1 MSTIQKRTTPLGDAL
16 RIFLRNK
23 PAVAAAVMIFLL
35 ATAAVTGSLLTGK
48 QADSNELIRFEESEL
63 LGDRYKT
70 EAIKYAALD
79 PIKTELKDT
88 FLSPGSK
95 SNAADKPDKVYYL
108 GTDNLGRDVLARLW
122 SGSTISLTIGFL
134 AVGIS
139 VFLGIVLGG
148 IAGYF
153 GRSRVG
159 LPVLA
164 TLLLM
169 MIWGILLAAGLP
181 VIAWVCFALGMASFV
196 FQLAVAALG
205 RRFQPVGF
213 FLAAVALTAGF
224 SAYNRNI
231 ETTTPEGMTFQA
243 ASQTYTKSYDL
254 LLHLRQYG
262 ETVKAFE
269 DESQDHRKQINDS
282 GKTANEVARAN
293 NGKQHEPL
301 PAWIFAGQLDIEVR
315 FKLLEMQVARF
326 DVAKDRG
333 SLLEALRL
341 AVEQQQRADHLES
354 FQQDYA
360 DKNRDALADEKRLGE
375 QRDAMFKAG
384 NRDEGRKL
392 AEESSAAG
400 ARAKTFD
407 PAELVKRLT
416 RLRQLGLARQAY
428 VERVLD
434 GSESLFEE
442 RLGAITACEESLNAV
457 LSDSA
462 ENFDTLRQR
471 QFTVELAL
479 RELRVAQARVKL
491 ADAALRAETAASVL
505 GLDHSAHSKAV
516 DKYLESAAKA
526 LKAVAEFKFDSS
538 KDLEAEVKRLG
549 ELMDSATAPTDALKI
564 AASEWAKATSESKKL
579 ENAGLAEVLAE
590 LTVNTGAIAKCA
602 QEWKDARKG
611 YADVLTLVASTE
623 AVGKL
628 KDVGAAQTRTVELER
643 QLAPIKVQ
651 GSNDLIDRRGKLRKA
666 FVIKYDTEVRNGRTA
681 MQVAENLNGTY
692 RYGMYRFT
700 SHFLTT
706 TVLVLLL
713 IVGMMV
719 VMAAGQSV
727 VNDRMASLK
736 VVYLPTISVDDLVMR
751 FTEIVMTIP
760 VLFLILAILAVF
772 EKDVYITM
780 GVIGL
785 TSWMGTTRFVRA
797 EILSLRE
804 QDFVQ
809 AARSLGLS
817 DFRIIWRHLVPNA
830 ISPVLVSASI
840 GVAGAVLAESTLSFL
855 GIGAKQD
862 QTTWGMILSQGREYI
877 FDASWLTW
885 IPGVAILFTVL
896 AFNLLGEGLREAF
909 NPKLRGR

>member
-1 MSTIQKRTTPLGDAL
+1 MSTIQKRSTPLGDAL

-23 PAVAAAVMIFLL
+23 PAVAAAFMILLL
-35 ATAAVTGSLLTGK
+35 AAAAVSGSLLTGK
-48 QADSNELIRFEESEL
+48 QADANELIRFEESEL

-70 EAIKYAALD
+70 EAVKVAVLD

-95 SNAADKPDKVYYL
+95 SNAADKPDKTYWL

-122 SGSTISLTIGFL
+122 AGSTISLTIGFL

-164 TLLLM
+164 TLLLVM
-169 MIWGILLAAGLP
+169 TWGILLAAGLP
-181 VIAWVCFALGMASFV
+181 VVAWICFGLGMASFV
-196 FQLAVAALG
+196 FQLCVAAMG
-205 RRFQPVGF
+205 RRFQSVGF
-213 FLAAVALTAGF
+213 FLAAVALAVGF

-231 ETTTPEGMTFQA
+231 ETTTPEGMTLQA
-243 ASQTYTKSYDL
+243 SSQTYNSSYDL
-254 LLHLRQYG
+254 LLHLREYG

-269 DESQDHRKQINDS
+269 DASQDHRKQINDS
-282 GKTANEVARAN
+282 GKTAQEVARDN

-301 PAWIFAGQLDIEVR
+301 PEWIYAGQLDIEIR
-315 FKLLEMQVARF
+315 FRLLDLQVARF
-326 DVAKDRG
+326 EIAKYRAG
-333 SLLEALRL
+333 AREALRL
-341 AVEQQQRADHLES
+341 AIEQQQRADHLEQ
-354 FQQDYA
+354 FKQDYA
-360 DKNRDALADEKRLGE
+360 ERNREALDDEQRLGKERDALF
-375 QRDAMFKAG
+375 QAG
-384 NRDEGRKL
+384 NRDEGRKR
-392 AEESSAAG
+392 AEEASAAS
-400 ARAKTFD
+400 ARANTFNPD
-407 PAELVKRLT
+407 QLVIRLT
-416 RLRQLGLARQAY
+416 KLRQLGQARQTY
-428 VERVLD
+428 
-434 GSESLFEE
+434 
-442 RLGAITACEESLNAV
+442 
-457 LSDSA
+457 A
-462 ENFDTLRQR
+462 E
-471 QFTVELAL
+471 
-479 RELRVAQARVKL
+479 
-491 ADAALRAETAASVL
+491 
-505 GLDHSAHSKAV
+505 AV
-516 DKYLESAAKA
+516 DAGS
-526 LKAVAEFKFDSS
+526 
-538 KDLEAEVKRLG
+538 G
-549 ELMDSATAPTDALKI
+549 ELLTAREA
-564 AASEWAKATSESKKL
+564 
-579 ENAGLAEVLAE
+579 
-590 LTVNTGAIAKCA
+590 AIAKCQA
-602 QEWKDARKG
+602 ALEGILDKGAKDAATLRQAQFAIETAVRELKVAQAAFALDDNNLRIKSLEAALKDIKDADKHEGALDLSRELKG
-611 YADVLTLVASTE
+611 RADRVKGLETAVADAKEALGKVAEIIKTE
-623 AVGKL
+623 ATDQAGARKL
-628 KDVGAAQTRTVELER
+628 LPP
-643 QLAPIKVQ
+643 LAIQ

-666 FVIKYDTEVRNGRTA
+666 FVIKYDTETRNGRTA
-681 MQVAENLNGTY
+681 LQVAENLNGTY
-692 RYGMYRFT
+692 RYGVYRFT

-706 TVLVLLL
+706 TVMVLLL
-713 IVGMMV
+713 VVGMMV

-727 VNDRMASLK
+727 VNDRLTGLK

-855 GIGAKQD
+855 GIGAKPD